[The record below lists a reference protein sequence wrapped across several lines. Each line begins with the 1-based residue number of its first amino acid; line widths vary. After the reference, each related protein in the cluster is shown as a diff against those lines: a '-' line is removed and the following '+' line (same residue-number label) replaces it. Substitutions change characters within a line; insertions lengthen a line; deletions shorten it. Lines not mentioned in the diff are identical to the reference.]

1 MNTETETILNMPK
14 PEKNGFIKTLNDM
27 GYMTSHLDID
37 AATLIR
43 TSKLQ
48 CLQPGEP
55 VCQTEKETVTH

>member
-1 MNTETETILNMPK
+1 MSRSAVVNH
-14 PEKNGFIKTLNDM
+14 KNLV
-27 GYMTSHLDID
+27 YD